1 MIKIAALLPMKAI
14 SERLPGKN
22 LKTFNGKPLYHWVL
36 KTLLSSEK
44 ISAVYIN
51 TDCEKITQDVMCNFK
66 ERVRII
72 NRPQELQGNYV
83 SMNKIIEHDISKIDS
98 VYFLQTHSTNPLL
111 TKKSLENAI
120 EKYFENLDEG
130 KSDSLFTVTKVQK
143 RFYTSDCKPLNHDST
158 MLVTQHLEPIFEE
171 NSCLYLFSSDSF
183 FLAKNRIGR
192 NPEMYE
198 LGPREAIDI
207 DNPDDFIIAETLI
220 KSTQHEDI

>member
-1 MIKIAALLPMKAI
+1 MIKVAALLPMKGI
-14 SERLPGKN
+14 SERVPGKN
-22 LKTFNGKPLYHWVL
+22 LKFFNGKPLYYWVL
-36 KTLLSSEK
+36 NTLLSSEK
-44 ISAVYIN
+44 ISTVYIN
-51 TDCEKITQDVMCNFK
+51 TDCEKITQDVMYNFK
-66 ERVRII
+66 ERVCII
-72 NRPQELQGNYV
+72 NRPKELQGNYV

-143 RFYTSDCKPLNHDST
+143 RFYTSDFKPLNHDPT

-183 FLAKNRIGR
+183 FLANNRIGR
-192 NPEMYE
+192 KPAMFQ
-198 LGPREAIDI
+198 LSQREAIDI
-207 DNPDDFIIAETLI
+207 DTPEDFVIAESII
-220 KSTQHEDI
+220 KEA